1 MVTEHRRRRRR
12 VQRDAVIV
20 TFALT
25 MGAVEI
31 LFLGARPSVF
41 TFLIGLLVSPLVLRY
56 DEARR
61 ETDPA

>member
-1 MVTEHRRRRRR
+1 MTTARRRRQR
-12 VQRDAVIV
+12 VKRDAVIV

-61 ETDPA
+61 EDDAA